1 VPDAR
6 LCLELPVTDMPTSAA
21 PAPGQ
26 QPDPNRA
33 YQMFPTLTGADVERV
48 RRFGVPHL
56 AEDGSFLIRAGQKS
70 RGLFLLVKGRVTVTQ
85 RDGLGRSVPYHD
97 YEPGEFLAEAG
108 TLYGGS
114 ALVDAQ
120 CVGDVEGILVVPDQ
134 LRALIIAEADLGERI
149 MRALILRRVSL
160 IQAGASGATI
170 IGAANSASVL
180 RLRTFL
186 QRNGQPHHVVNAED
200 DPVAA
205 QLLVQYGAAA
215 AEAVAV
221 TPGGTVLIDP
231 SETELATALGM
242 IDDRVCERIFDVLVV
257 GAGPA
262 GLSTAVYA
270 ASEGLHVAVL
280 DCRSFGGQAGA
291 SARIENY
298 LGFPTGISG
307 QALAGRAFIQA
318 QKFGAKM
325 IIPAEAVRLD
335 CSLAESEGVFA
346 VHLADGRRLRSR
358 SLVCASGARYRR
370 PKLGRIEE
378 FEGHGVW
385 YWASGLEAKM
395 CAGCEVV
402 LVGGGNSAGQAAVFL
417 SAHVKKVHM
426 MVRGPG
432 LAASMSRY
440 LIDRIEAASNI
451 QLWTHTELVELEG
464 ELPSGLSRVTWR
476 QGGNDGQV
484 HERELRN
491 VFLFVGADPE
501 TRWLEGCGVAVDKH
515 GFVLTGTDAVL
526 GADGKVLPGRVPNP
540 FETSVRGAFAV
551 GDVRA
556 GSVKRVGGAIGD
568 GAAAVALIHQ
578 HLASLDAK
586 ATA

>member
-1 VPDAR
+1 VDQP
-6 LCLELPVTDMPTSAA
+6 PTFVA

-26 QPDPNRA
+26 QPDPHRA
-33 YQMFPTLTGADVERV
+33 YQMFPVLDAVDIQRV
-48 RRFGVPHL
+48 QRFGE
-56 AEDGSFLIRAGQKS
+56 ARTFADGGFLIQAGEKS
-70 RGLFLLVKGRVTVTQ
+70 RGLFLLVKGRVSVVQ
-85 RDGLGRSVPYHD
+85 RDGLGRRVPYHD

-108 TLYGGS
+108 TLFGGAS
-114 ALVDAQ
+114 LVDAQ
-120 CVGDVEGILVVPDQ
+120 AVGEVEGFLVVPDQ

-160 IQAGASGATI
+160 IQAGASGATL
-170 IGAANSASVL
+170 IGAEGSPSVI
-180 RLRTFL
+180 RLQTFL
-186 QRNGQPHHVVNAED
+186 RRNGQPHHVVTGES

-205 QLLVQYGAAA
+205 QLLVQYGAAK

-221 TPGGTVLIDP
+221 TPNGTVLVDP
-231 SETELATALGM
+231 SETQLATALGM
-242 IDDRVCERIFDVLVV
+242 IDDRVCDGLFDVLVV

-270 ASEGLHVAVL
+270 ASEGLHVAVV
-280 DCRSFGGQAGA
+280 DCRAFGGQAGA

-325 IIPAEAVRLD
+325 IIPAEVVSLD
-335 CSLAESEGVFA
+335 CSKAESEGVFA
-346 VHLADGRRLRSR
+346 IHLADGRRLRGR

-370 PKLGRIEE
+370 PALGRIEE
-378 FEGHGVW
+378 FEGRGVW

-395 CAGCEVV
+395 CAGCEIV

-417 SAHVKKVHM
+417 AAHVERVHM
-426 MVRGPG
+426 MIRGPG

-440 LIDRIEAASNI
+440 LIDRIEAAPNI
-451 QLWTHTELVELEG
+451 QLWTNTELVELQG
-464 ELPSGLSRVTWR
+464 QLPSGLSSVKWR
-476 QGGNDGQV
+476 QGGKDGQV
-484 HERELRN
+484 HECELRN

-501 TRWLEGCGVAVDKH
+501 TRWLEGCGIAVDKH
-515 GFVLTGTDAVL
+515 GFVLTGVEAAT
-526 GADGKVLPGRVPNP
+526 GADGRVKPGRVPNP

-578 HLASLDAK
+578 HLAALDAR
-586 ATA
+586 ATAAA

>member
-1 VPDAR
+1 MQD
-6 LCLELPVTDMPTSAA
+6 LPTSAA

-33 YQMFPTLTGADVERV
+33 YQMFPTLSGADVERV
-48 RRFGVPHL
+48 RRFGEPHR
-56 AEDGSFLIRAGQKS
+56 ARDGSFLIQAGQKS
-70 RGLFLLVKGRVTVTQ
+70 RGMLLLVKGRVTVTQ
-85 RDGLGRSVPYHD
+85 RDGLGRSKPYHD

-108 TLYGGS
+108 TLFGGS
-114 ALVDAQ
+114 ALVDAL
-120 CVGDVEGILVVPDQ
+120 CVGDVEGILVPPDR

-180 RLRTFL
+180 RLQNFL
-186 QRNGQPHHVVNAED
+186 QRNGQPHRVVTAED

-205 QLLVQYGAAA
+205 QLLAQYGAAG

-231 SETELATALGM
+231 SETALATALGM
-242 IDDRVCERIFDVLVV
+242 IDDRVCERVFDVLVV

-270 ASEGLHVAVL
+270 ASEGLQVAVL

-307 QALAGRAFIQA
+307 QALAGRAYIQA
-318 QKFGAKM
+318 QKFGARM

-370 PKLGRIEE
+370 PALDRLEE

-385 YWASGLEAKM
+385 YWASGLEDRM
-395 CAGCEVV
+395 CAGSEVV

-417 SAHVKKVHM
+417 SAHAEKVHM
-426 MVRGPG
+426 MIRGSG

-440 LIDRIEAASNI
+440 LIDRIQAAPNI
-451 QLWTHTELVELEG
+451 ELWTHTELVELDG
-464 ELPSGLSRVTWR
+464 RLPAGLSRVKWR
-476 QGGNDGQV
+476 RGGHDGEV

-501 TRWLEGCGVAVDKH
+501 TRWLEGCGIAVDKT

-526 GADGKVLPGRVPNP
+526 GPDGKVLPGRVPNP

>member
-1 VPDAR
+1 MRATR
-6 LCLELPVTDMPTSAA
+6 LELPVSDLPTSAA

-26 QPDPNRA
+26 PTDPNRD
-33 YQMFPTLTGADVERV
+33 YQTFPVLSAEDMKRIH
-48 RRFGVPHL
+48 RFGQPHHVD
-56 AEDGSFLIRAGQKS
+56 DGDYLIRAGQKS
-70 RGLFLLVKGRVTVTQ
+70 RGMFLLVSGRVEVSQ
-85 RDGLGRSVPYHD
+85 RDGLGHVLPFRVYG
-97 YEPGEFLAEAG
+97 PGEFLAEAG
-108 TLYGGS
+108 TLFGGS

-120 CVGDVEGILVVPDQ
+120 ALGDIDGFLVVPDQ

-149 MRALILRRVSL
+149 MRALILRRVNL
-160 IQAGASGATI
+160 IKSGASGATI
-170 IGAANSASVL
+170 IGAAGSASVL
-180 RLRTFL
+180 RLQTFL
-186 QRNGQPHHVVNAED
+186 QRNGQPHHVVTGDE

-221 TPGGTVLIDP
+221 TPNGTVLVDP
-231 SETELATALGM
+231 TETQLATALGM
-242 IDDRVCERIFDVLVV
+242 IDDRVCDGIFDVLVV
-257 GAGPA
+257 GAGPS

-270 ASEGLHVAVL
+270 ASEGLRVAVL

-307 QALAGRAFIQA
+307 QALAGRAYIQA

-325 IIPAEAVRLD
+325 IIPAEVVGLD
-335 CSLAESEGVFA
+335 CSKAETEGIFA
-346 VHLADGRRLRSR
+346 VHLADGRRLRSC

-370 PKLGRIEE
+370 PALGRIEE

-395 CAGCEVV
+395 CEGCEVV

-417 SAHVKKVHM
+417 SAHAAKVHM
-426 MVRGPG
+426 MIRGPG

-440 LIDRIEAASNI
+440 LIDRIKAAPNI
-451 QLWTHTELVELEG
+451 QLWTHTELVELDG
-464 ELPSGLSRVTWR
+464 QLPSGLSSVKWR
-476 QGGNDGQV
+476 QGGSDGTV

-515 GFVLTGTDAVL
+515 GFVLTGTDAVTD
-526 GADGKVLPGRVPNP
+526 ADGKVLPGRVPNP

>member
-1 VPDAR
+1 MDQP
-6 LCLELPVTDMPTSAA
+6 PTFVA

-33 YQMFPTLTGADVERV
+33 YQMFPVLDAVDVQRV
-48 RRFGVPHL
+48 QRFGEPRSF
-56 AEDGSFLIRAGQKS
+56 ADGEYLIQAGGKS
-70 RGLFLLVKGRVTVTQ
+70 RGLFLLVKGRVDVVQ
-85 RDGLGRSVPYHD
+85 RDGLGHVVPYHD
-97 YEPGEFLAEAG
+97 YFPGEFLAEAG
-108 TLYGGS
+108 TLYGGAS
-114 ALVDAQ
+114 LVDAKA
-120 CVGDVEGILVVPDQ
+120 VGEVEGYLVVPDQ

-160 IQAGASGATI
+160 IQAGASGATL
-170 IGAANSASVL
+170 IGAEGSASIL
-180 RLRTFL
+180 RLQNFL
-186 QRNGQPHHVVNAED
+186 RRNGQPHHVVTGES

-205 QLLVQYGAAA
+205 QLLVQYGASR

-221 TPGGTVLIDP
+221 TPDGTVLVDP
-231 SETELATALGM
+231 SETQLATALRM
-242 IDDRVCERIFDVLVV
+242 IDDRVCDRIFDVLVV

-270 ASEGLHVAVL
+270 ASEGLRVAVI

-325 IIPAEAVRLD
+325 IIPAEVMRLD
-335 CSLAESEGVFA
+335 CSRAESEGVFA
-346 VHLADGRRLRSR
+346 IHLADGRQLRGR

-370 PKLGRIEE
+370 PALGRIEE
-378 FEGHGVW
+378 FEGRGVW

-417 SAHVKKVHM
+417 SAHVEKVHM
-426 MVRGPG
+426 MIRGPG

-440 LIDRIEAASNI
+440 LIDRIGAAPNI

-464 ELPSGLSRVTWR
+464 QLPSGLSSVKWR
-476 QGGNDGQV
+476 QGGPDGEV

-501 TRWLEGCGVAVDKH
+501 TRWLEGCGIAVDPH
-515 GFVLTGTDAVL
+515 GFVLTGVEAAT
-526 GADGKVLPGRVPNP
+526 GPDGQAKPGRAPNP

-578 HLASLDAK
+578 HLAALDAK

>member
-1 VPDAR
+1 
-6 LCLELPVTDMPTSAA
+6 
-21 PAPGQ
+21 
-26 QPDPNRA
+26 
-33 YQMFPTLTGADVERV
+33 
-48 RRFGVPHL
+48 
-56 AEDGSFLIRAGQKS
+56 
-70 RGLFLLVKGRVTVTQ
+70 
-85 RDGLGRSVPYHD
+85 
-97 YEPGEFLAEAG
+97 
-108 TLYGGS
+108 
-114 ALVDAQ
+114 
-120 CVGDVEGILVVPDQ
+120 
-134 LRALIIAEADLGERI
+134 

-170 IGAANSASVL
+170 IGAAGSASVL
-180 RLRTFL
+180 RLQNFL
-186 QRNGQPHHVVNAED
+186 QRNGQPHHVVTGDD

-205 QLLVQYGAAA
+205 ALLVQYGAAA

-221 TPGGTVLIDP
+221 TPNGTVLIDP
-231 SETELATALGM
+231 SETALATALGM
-242 IDDRVCERIFDVLVV
+242 IDDHVCDGLFDVLVV

-307 QALAGRAFIQA
+307 QALAGRAYIQA

-335 CSLAESEGVFA
+335 CSLAETEGIFA

-370 PKLGRIEE
+370 PALGRIEE

-385 YWASGLEAKM
+385 YWASGLEARM
-395 CAGCEVV
+395 CSGAEVV

-417 SAHVKKVHM
+417 SAHAAKVHM
-426 MVRGPG
+426 MIRGSG

-440 LIDRIEAASNI
+440 LIDRIQAAPNI
-451 QLWTHTELVELEG
+451 QLWTNTELVELEG
-464 ELPSGLSRVTWR
+464 QLPSGLSSVKWR
-476 QGGNDGQV
+476 SGGRDGQV

-501 TRWLEGCGVAVDKH
+501 TRWLEGCGVAVDPH
-515 GFVLTGTDAVL
+515 GFVLTGTDAVT
-526 GADGKVLPGRVPNP
+526 GPDGRVLPGRVPNP
-540 FETSVRGAFAV
+540 FETSVQGAFAV

-578 HLASLDAK
+578 HLAALDAK
-586 ATA
+586 TTA

>member
-1 VPDAR
+1 VDQP
-6 LCLELPVTDMPTSAA
+6 PTFVA

-33 YQMFPTLTGADVERV
+33 YQMFPVLGAVDIMRV
-48 RRFGVPHL
+48 QRFGE
-56 AEDGSFLIRAGQKS
+56 ARTFADGEFLIQAGNKS
-70 RGLFLLVKGRVTVTQ
+70 RGLFLLVKGRVNVVQ
-85 RDGLGRSVPYHD
+85 RDGLGRTVPYHD
-97 YEPGEFLAEAG
+97 YFPGEFLAEAG

-114 ALVDAQ
+114 SLVDAQ
-120 CVGDVEGILVVPDQ
+120 AVGDVEGFLVVPDQ

-170 IGAANSASVL
+170 IGAEGSASVL
-180 RLRTFL
+180 RLQTFL
-186 QRNGQPHHVVNAED
+186 RRNGQPHHVVTGEA

-205 QLLVQYGAAA
+205 QLLVQYGASKAD
-215 AEAVAV
+215 AVAV
-221 TPGGTVLIDP
+221 TPNGTVLVEP
-231 SETELATALGM
+231 TETQLATALGM
-242 IDDRVCERIFDVLVV
+242 IDDRVCDGIFDVLIV

-270 ASEGLHVAVL
+270 ASEGLRVAVV
-280 DCRSFGGQAGA
+280 DCRAFGGQAGA

-325 IIPAEAVRLD
+325 IIPAEVVSLD
-335 CSLAESEGVFA
+335 CSKAESDGVFA
-346 VHLADGRRLRSR
+346 IHLADGRRLRGR

-370 PKLGRIEE
+370 PALGRIEE
-378 FEGHGVW
+378 FEGRGVW
-385 YWASGLEAKM
+385 YWASGLEATM
-395 CAGCEVV
+395 CTDCEIV

-417 SAHVKKVHM
+417 AAHAAKVYM

-440 LIDRIEAASNI
+440 LIDRIEATPNI
-451 QLWTHTELVELEG
+451 ELLTNTELVELSG
-464 ELPSGLSRVTWR
+464 QLPSGLSSVKWR
-476 QGGNDGQV
+476 QGGRDGQV
-484 HERELRN
+484 HECELRN

-501 TRWLEGCGVAVDKH
+501 TRWLEGCGIAVDKS
-515 GFVLTGTDAVL
+515 GFVLTGVEAAT
-526 GADGKVLPGRVPNP
+526 GANGQVKAGRVPNP
-540 FETSVRGAFAV
+540 FETSIRGAFAV

-578 HLASLDAK
+578 HLAALDAK
-586 ATA
+586 ATAA

>member
-1 VPDAR
+1 MDQP
-6 LCLELPVTDMPTSAA
+6 PTSAA

-33 YQMFPTLTGADVERV
+33 YQMFPTLSAADMQRIE
-48 RRFGVPHL
+48 RFGEPHH
-56 AEDGSFLIRAGQKS
+56 AKDCSFLIQAGMKS
-70 RGLFLLVKGRVTVTQ
+70 RGLFLLTRGHVSVTQ
-85 RDGLGRSVPYHD
+85 RDGLGRTVPYHD
-97 YEPGEFLAEAG
+97 YDPGEFLAEANTLFGG
-108 TLYGGS
+108 T

-120 CVGDVEGILVVPDQ
+120 CKGDVDGILVVPDQ

-160 IQAGASGATI
+160 IQAGASGAVL
-170 IGAANSASVL
+170 IGAAGSASVL

-186 QRNGQPHHVVNAED
+186 QRNGQPHHVVTGDE

-221 TPGGTVLIDP
+221 TPGGTVLVDP
-231 SETELATALGM
+231 SETQLATALGM
-242 IDDRVCERIFDVLVV
+242 IDDRVCDGIFDVLVV

-270 ASEGLHVAVL
+270 ASEGLRVAVL
-280 DCRSFGGQAGA
+280 DCRAFGGQAGA

-318 QKFGAKM
+318 QKFGAKI
-325 IIPAEAVRLD
+325 IIPAEVVRLD
-335 CSLAESEGVFA
+335 CSKAETEGLFA
-346 VHLADGRRLRSR
+346 IHLADGRRLRGR

-370 PKLGRIEE
+370 PALGRIEE

-395 CAGCEVV
+395 CADCEIV

-417 SAHVKKVHM
+417 SAHAAKVHM
-426 MVRGPG
+426 MIRGPG
-432 LAASMSRY
+432 LAASMSKY
-440 LIDRIEAASNI
+440 LIDRIGAAANI
-451 QLWTHTELVELEG
+451 QLWTNTELVELEG
-464 ELPSGLSRVTWR
+464 QLPSGLSRVKWR
-476 QGGNDGQV
+476 QGGADGEV

-501 TRWLEGCGVAVDKH
+501 TRWLEGCGIVVDKS
-515 GFVLTGTDAVL
+515 GFVLTGVEAVT
-526 GADGKVLPGRVPNP
+526 GADGRVKPGRVPNP
-540 FETSVRGAFAV
+540 FETSVPGAFAV

-568 GAAAVALIHQ
+568 GAAAVALVHQ
-578 HLASLDAK
+578 HLAALDERAK
-586 ATA
+586 AR

>member
-1 VPDAR
+1 MEQP
-6 LCLELPVTDMPTSAA
+6 PTSAA

-26 QPDPNRA
+26 QPDPHRA
-33 YQMFPTLTGADVERV
+33 YQMFPVLDAADFKRIG
-48 RRFGVPHL
+48 RFGEPHH
-56 AEDGSFLIRAGQKS
+56 AKDGAFLIQAGMKS
-70 RGLFLLVKGRVTVTQ
+70 RGLFLLVKGHVSVTQ
-85 RDGLGRSVPYHD
+85 RDGLGRVVPYHEYD
-97 YEPGEFLAEAG
+97 PGEFLAEAG
-108 TLYGGS
+108 TLFGGT
-114 ALVDAQ
+114 ALVDAR

-160 IQAGASGATI
+160 IQSGASGAVL
-170 IGAANSASVL
+170 IGSTASASVL
-180 RLRTFL
+180 RLQNFL
-186 QRNGQPHHVVNAED
+186 QRNGQPHHVVTGEE

-221 TPGGTVLIDP
+221 TPDGTVLVDP
-231 SETELATALGM
+231 TETQLATALGM
-242 IDDRVCERIFDVLVV
+242 IDDRVCDGIFDVLIV

-270 ASEGLHVAVL
+270 ASEGLRVAVL
-280 DCRSFGGQAGA
+280 DCRAFGGQAGA

-318 QKFGAKM
+318 QKFGAKI
-325 IIPAEAVRLD
+325 IIPAEVVSLD
-335 CSLAESEGVFA
+335 CSKAESEGLFA
-346 VHLADGRRLRSR
+346 IHLADGRRLRGR

-370 PKLGRIEE
+370 PALGRIEE

-395 CAGCEVV
+395 CADCEIV

-417 SAHVKKVHM
+417 SGHASQVHM
-426 MVRGPG
+426 MIRGPG

-440 LIDRIEAASNI
+440 LIDRIEATPNI
-451 QLWTHTELVELEG
+451 RLWNHTELVELEG
-464 ELPSGLSRVTWR
+464 QLPSGLSSVKWR
-476 QGGNDGQV
+476 QGGADGDV

-501 TRWLEGCGVAVDKH
+501 TRWLEGCGVAVDKS
-515 GFVLTGTDAVL
+515 GFVLTGAEAVT
-526 GADGKVLPGRVPNP
+526 GADGRVKAGRVPNP
-540 FETSVRGAFAV
+540 FETSVPGAFAV

-578 HLASLDAK
+578 HLARLDERAK
-586 ATA
+586 AG

>member
-1 VPDAR
+1 MDNPPND
-6 LCLELPVTDMPTSAA
+6 AA
-21 PAPGQ
+21 PDPGGNSQ

-33 YQMFPTLTGADVERV
+33 HQMFPVLTGADVERV
-48 RRFGVPHL
+48 RRFGEPHH
-56 AEDGSFLIRAGQKS
+56 AKDGAFLIQAGQKS
-70 RGLFLLVKGRVTVTQ
+70 RGLFLLVSGRVNVTQ
-85 RDGLGRSVPYHD
+85 RDGLGRSVPYHA

-108 TLYGGS
+108 TIYGGAS
-114 ALVDAQ
+114 LVDAQ
-120 CVGDVEGILVVPDQ
+120 CVGDVHGILVVPDQ

-170 IGAANSASVL
+170 IGSSGSASVL
-180 RLRTFL
+180 RLQNFL
-186 QRNGQPHHVVNAED
+186 QRNGQPHHVVTGDE

-221 TPGGTVLIDP
+221 TPDGTVLVDP
-231 SETELATALGM
+231 SETQLATALGM
-242 IDDRVCERIFDVLVV
+242 IDDRVCDGLFDVLVV

-307 QALAGRAFIQA
+307 QALAGRAYIQA

-325 IIPAEAVRLD
+325 IIPAEAVSLD
-335 CSLAESEGVFA
+335 CSKAESDGIFA

-358 SLVCASGARYRR
+358 ALVCASGARYRR
-370 PKLGRIEE
+370 PQLARIEE

-385 YWASGLEAKM
+385 YWASSLEARM

-417 SAHVKKVHM
+417 SAHAAKVHM
-426 MVRGPG
+426 MIRGPG

-440 LIDRIEAASNI
+440 LIDRIEAAPNI
-451 QLWTHTELVELEG
+451 QLWTKTELVELDG
-464 ELPSGLSRVTWR
+464 QLPSGLNRVKWR
-476 QGGNDGQV
+476 QGGPDGEV
-484 HERELRN
+484 HERALRN

-501 TRWLEGCGVAVDKH
+501 TRWLEGCGIVVDEH
-515 GFVLTGTDAVL
+515 GFVRTGSDAVTA
-526 GADGKVLPGRVPNP
+526 ADGQVLPGRVPNP

-578 HLASLDAK
+578 HLAGLDTKSA
-586 ATA
+586 A

>member
-1 VPDAR
+1 VDNPPD
-6 LCLELPVTDMPTSAA
+6 TAA
-21 PAPGQ
+21 PDPRQ

-33 YQMFPTLTGADVERV
+33 HQTFPVLTAADMARV
-48 RRFGVPHL
+48 RRFGEPHH
-56 AEDGSFLIRAGQKS
+56 AKDGAFLIQAGQKS
-70 RGLFLLVKGRVTVTQ
+70 RGLFLLVKGHVVVTQ
-85 RDGLGRSVPYHD
+85 RDGLGRSVPYHEYD
-97 YEPGEFLAEAG
+97 PGEFLAEAN
-108 TLYGGS
+108 TLFGGS
-114 ALVDAQ
+114 ALVDAR
-120 CVGDVEGILVVPDQ
+120 CVGDCEGILVVPDQ

-160 IQAGASGATI
+160 IQAAASGATL
-170 IGAANSASVL
+170 IGAAGSASVL
-180 RLRTFL
+180 RLQNFL
-186 QRNGQPHHVVNAED
+186 QRNGQPHHVVTGDED
-200 DPVAA
+200 PIAA

-221 TPGGTVLIDP
+221 TPNGTVLVDP
-231 SETELATALGM
+231 SETQLATALGM
-242 IDDRVCERIFDVLVV
+242 IDDRVCDGIFDVLVV

-307 QALAGRAFIQA
+307 QALAGRAYIQA

-325 IIPAEAVRLD
+325 IIPAEAVQLD
-335 CSLAESEGVFA
+335 CSQAETEGLFA

-370 PKLGRIEE
+370 PELDRIDR

-395 CAGCEVV
+395 CAGAEVV

-417 SAHVKKVHM
+417 SAHAARVHM
-426 MVRGPG
+426 MIRGEG

-440 LIDRIEAASNI
+440 LIDRIKAASNI
-451 QLWTHTELVELEG
+451 QLWTHTELLELEG
-464 ELPSGLSRVTWR
+464 EPASGLSGVKWR
-476 QGGNDGQV
+476 RGGHDGEV
-484 HERELRN
+484 HSAPVRN

-501 TRWLEGCGVAVDKH
+501 TRWLEGCGVAVDAH
-515 GFVLTGTDAVL
+515 GFVLTGNDAVA
-526 GADGKVLPGRVPNP
+526 GEDGRPLPGRVANP

-578 HLASLDAK
+578 HLAARP
-586 ATA
+586 A

>member
-1 VPDAR
+1 
-6 LCLELPVTDMPTSAA
+6 MPTSAA

-33 YQMFPTLTGADVERV
+33 YQMFPKLTGADVERV
-48 RRFGVPHL
+48 RRFGVPYN
-56 AEDGSFLIRAGQKS
+56 AKDGDFLIRAGQKS

-85 RDGLGRSVPYHD
+85 RDGLGRSTPYHD

-186 QRNGQPHHVVNAED
+186 QRNGQPHHVVTAED

-205 QLLVQYGAAA
+205 QLLVEYGAAA

-221 TPGGTVLIDP
+221 TPDGTVLIDP

-242 IDDRVCERIFDVLVV
+242 IDDRVCERVFDVLVV

-426 MVRGPG
+426 LVRGPG

-464 ELPSGLSRVTWR
+464 ELPTGLSRVKWR
-476 QGGNDGQV
+476 QGGNDGEV

-515 GFVLTGTDAVL
+515 GFVLTGNDAVR

-568 GAAAVALIHQ
+568 GAAAVALIHK
-578 HLASLDAK
+578 HLASLDAR

>member
-1 VPDAR
+1 MDQTPI
-6 LCLELPVTDMPTSAA
+6 SAA

-33 YQMFPTLTGADVERV
+33 YQTFPVLSAADMKRIE
-48 RRFGVPHL
+48 RFGEPHHVK
-56 AEDGSFLIRAGQKS
+56 DGGYLIQAGMKS
-70 RGLFLLVKGRVTVTQ
+70 RGMFLLVKGVVEVTQ
-85 RDGLGRSVPYHD
+85 RDGLGRTLPYHT
-97 YEPGEFLAEAG
+97 YHPGEFLAEAG
-108 TLYGGS
+108 TLFGGS

-120 CVGDVEGILVVPDQ
+120 AQGDVEGILVVPDQ

-160 IQAGASGATI
+160 IQAGASGAVI
-170 IGAANSASVL
+170 IGAAGSASVL
-180 RLRTFL
+180 RLQNFL
-186 QRNGQPHHVVNAED
+186 QRNGQPHHVVTGAD

-215 AEAVAV
+215 AEAVTV
-221 TPGGTVLIDP
+221 TPNGTVLVDP
-231 SETELATALGM
+231 SETQLATALGM
-242 IDDRVCERIFDVLVV
+242 IDDRVCDGVFDVLIV

-270 ASEGLHVAVL
+270 ASEGLRVAVL
-280 DCRSFGGQAGA
+280 DCRAFGGQAGA

-318 QKFGAKM
+318 QKFGAKV
-325 IIPAEAVRLD
+325 IIPAEVVRLD
-335 CSLAESEGVFA
+335 CSKAESEGVFA
-346 VHLADGRRLRSR
+346 IHLADGRRLRGR

-370 PKLGRIEE
+370 PELGRIEE

-417 SAHVKKVHM
+417 SAHASKVHM
-426 MVRGPG
+426 MIRGPG

-440 LIDRIEAASNI
+440 LIDRIEAAPNI
-451 QLWTHTELVELEG
+451 QLWTHTQLVELDG
-464 ELPSGLSRVTWR
+464 QLPSGLSRVKWR
-476 QGGNDGQV
+476 QGGPDGEV

-501 TRWLEGCGVAVDKH
+501 TRWLEGCGIAVDKT
-515 GFVLTGTDAVL
+515 GFVLTGTDAVT
-526 GADGKVLPGRVPNP
+526 GKDGRVVPGRVPNP

-578 HLASLDAK
+578 HLAALDVK
-586 ATA
+586 VTAD

>member
-1 VPDAR
+1 VSNP
-6 LCLELPVTDMPTSAA
+6 PTYYA

-33 YQMFPTLTGADVERV
+33 YQMFPVLSGVDVERV
-48 RRFGVPHL
+48 RRFGEPHRG
-56 AEDGSFLIRAGQKS
+56 EDGSYLIRAGMKS
-70 RGLFLLVKGRVTVTQ
+70 RGLFLLTKGHVSVIQ
-85 RDGLGRSVPYHD
+85 RDGLGRSVPYHEYD
-97 YEPGEFLAEAG
+97 PGEFLAEAG
-108 TLYGGS
+108 TLFGGS

-160 IQAGASGATI
+160 IQAGASGATL
-170 IGAANSASVL
+170 IGAAGSASVL
-180 RLRTFL
+180 RLQNFL
-186 QRNGQPHHVVNAED
+186 QRNGQPHHVVTASE

-221 TPGGTVLIDP
+221 TPNGTVLVDP
-231 SETELATALGM
+231 SETQLATALGM
-242 IDDRVCERIFDVLVV
+242 IDDRVCDGIFDVLIV

-270 ASEGLHVAVL
+270 ASEGLYVAVL
-280 DCRSFGGQAGA
+280 DCRAFGGQAGA

-318 QKFGAKM
+318 QKFGAKV
-325 IIPAEAVRLD
+325 IIPAEVVSLD
-335 CSLAESEGVFA
+335 CSKAETEGVFA
-346 VHLADGRRLRSR
+346 IHLADGRRLRGR

-370 PKLGRIEE
+370 PALGRIEE

-395 CAGCEVV
+395 CTGCEVV

-417 SAHVKKVHM
+417 SAHAAKVHM
-426 MVRGPG
+426 MIRGPG

-440 LIDRIEAASNI
+440 LIDRINAAPNI

-464 ELPSGLSRVTWR
+464 RLPSGLSSVKWR
-476 QGGNDGQV
+476 EGGPDGQV

-515 GFVLTGTDAVL
+515 GFVLTGTDAVT
-526 GADGKVLPGRVPNP
+526 GPDGKVLPCRVPNP

-578 HLASLDAK
+578 HLANFQAK

>member
-1 VPDAR
+1 METTVAQP
-6 LCLELPVTDMPTSAA
+6 PISAA

-33 YQMFPTLTGADVERV
+33 YQMFPVLSAADVDRI
-48 RRFGVPHL
+48 RRFGEPHH
-56 AEDGSFLIRAGQKS
+56 AKDGAYLIQAGMKS
-70 RGLFLLVKGRVTVTQ
+70 RGLFLLEKGHVSVTQ
-85 RDGLGRSVPYHD
+85 RDGLGRTVPYHE
-97 YEPGEFLAEAG
+97 YEPGEFLAEAN
-108 TLYGGS
+108 TLFGGA
-114 ALVDAQ
+114 ALVDAR
-120 CVGDVEGILVVPDQ
+120 CVGDVQGILVVPDQ

-160 IQAGASGATI
+160 IQLGASGAVL
-170 IGAANSASVL
+170 IGAAGSASVL
-180 RLRTFL
+180 RLQNFL
-186 QRNGQPHHVVNAED
+186 QRNGQPHHVVTGDE

-205 QLLVQYGAAA
+205 QLLVQYGAAV

-221 TPGGTVLIDP
+221 TPDGTVLVEP
-231 SETELATALGM
+231 SETQLATALGM
-242 IDDRVCERIFDVLVV
+242 IDDRVCDGVFDVLVV

-270 ASEGLHVAVL
+270 ASEGLRVAVL
-280 DCRSFGGQAGA
+280 DCRAFGGQAGA

-298 LGFPTGISG
+298 LGFPTGVSG
-307 QALAGRAFIQA
+307 QALAGRAYIQA

-325 IIPAEAVRLD
+325 IIPAEVVRLD
-335 CSLAESEGVFA
+335 CSQAETEGVFA
-346 VHLADGRRLRSR
+346 VHLADGRRLRGR

-370 PKLGRIEE
+370 PALGRIEE

-395 CAGCEVV
+395 CADCEIV

-417 SAHVKKVHM
+417 SAHASRVHM
-426 MVRGPG
+426 MIRGPS
-432 LAASMSRY
+432 LASSMSRY

-451 QLWTHTELVELEG
+451 QLWTNTELVELDG
-464 ELPSGLSRVTWR
+464 QLPSGLSSVKWR
-476 QGGNDGQV
+476 QGGADGQV

-501 TRWLEGCGVAVDKH
+501 TRWLEGCGIVVDKS
-515 GFVLTGTDAVL
+515 GFVLTGVEAVT
-526 GADGKVLPGRVPNP
+526 GPDGQVQPGRVPNP
-540 FETSVRGAFAV
+540 FETSVPGAFAV

-578 HLASLDAK
+578 HLARLDERAK
-586 ATA
+586 A

>member
-1 VPDAR
+1 MDIP
-6 LCLELPVTDMPTSAA
+6 PTLTA

-26 QPDPNRA
+26 APDPNRD
-33 YQMFPTLTGADVERV
+33 YQTFPVLSATDMTRI
-48 RRFGVPHL
+48 RRFGV
-56 AEDGSFLIRAGQKS
+56 ARRFEAGEFLIRAGQKS
-70 RGLFLLVKGRVTVTQ
+70 LGMFLVGAGRIQVTQ
-85 RDGLGRSVPYHD
+85 RDGLGHVVPLRTYG
-97 YEPGEFLAEAG
+97 PGEFLAEAG
-108 TLYGGS
+108 TLFGGF

-120 CVGDVEGILVVPDQ
+120 ALDAVDGFLVVPDQ

-149 MRALILRRVSL
+149 MRALILRRVAL
-160 IQAGASGATI
+160 IRAGASGATL
-170 IGAANSASVL
+170 IGAAGSASVL
-180 RLRTFL
+180 RLQNFL
-186 QRNGQPHHVVNAED
+186 QRNGQPHHVVTAED
-200 DPVAA
+200 DPLAA
-205 QLLVQYGAAA
+205 ALLAQAGAAA

-221 TPGGTVLIDP
+221 CPNGTVLIEP
-231 SETELATALGM
+231 SETALATALGM
-242 IDDRVCERIFDVLVV
+242 IDDHVCDGVFDVLVV

-335 CSLAESEGVFA
+335 CSQAESAGVFS
-346 VHLADGRRLRSR
+346 VHLADGRSLRGR
-358 SLVCASGARYRR
+358 ALVIASGARYRR
-370 PKLGRIEE
+370 PDLPRIAE
-378 FEGHGVW
+378 FEGHGVS
-385 YWASGLEAKM
+385 YWASGLEAKL
-395 CAGCEVV
+395 CTGAEVV

-417 SAHVKKVHM
+417 AAHAAKVHM
-426 MVRGPG
+426 MIRGPG

-440 LIDRIEAASNI
+440 LIDRIKAAPNI
-451 QLWTHTELVELEG
+451 QLWTHTELVALEG
-464 ELPSGLSRVTWR
+464 ELPGGLQCVRWR
-476 QGGNDGQV
+476 TGGADGPV
-484 HERELRN
+484 HERAVRN

-501 TRWLEGCGVAVDKH
+501 TRWLAGCGVAVDTH
-515 GFVLTGTDAVL
+515 GFVLTGADALAATDVRAAPDREV
-526 GADGKVLPGRVPNP
+526 NP

-568 GAAAVALIHQ
+568 GAAAVALIHR
-578 HLASLDAK
+578 HLARVAG
-586 ATA
+586 

>member
-1 VPDAR
+1 
-6 LCLELPVTDMPTSAA
+6 LEDSPTSAA

-33 YQMFPTLTGADVERV
+33 YQMFPKLTGADVERV
-48 RRFGVPHL
+48 RRFGEPHH
-56 AEDGSFLIRAGQKS
+56 AADGSYLIQAGQKS
-70 RGLFLLVKGRVTVTQ
+70 RGLFLLVRGRVTVTQ

-108 TLYGGS
+108 TLFGGS

-120 CVGDVEGILVVPDQ
+120 CVGQVEGILVPPDQ

-170 IGAANSASVL
+170 IGAADSASVL

-186 QRNGQPHHVVNAED
+186 QRNGQPHHVVNAAED
-200 DPVAA
+200 SVAA

-298 LGFPTGISG
+298 LGFPTGITG
-307 QALAGRAFIQA
+307 QALAGRAYVQA

-325 IIPAEAVRLD
+325 IIPAEAVKLD
-335 CSLAESEGVFA
+335 CSQAESHGIFA

-370 PKLGRIEE
+370 PALGRIEE

-395 CAGCEVV
+395 CAGSEVV

-417 SAHVKKVHM
+417 SAHATKVHM
-426 MVRGPG
+426 LIRGSG

-440 LIDRIEAASNI
+440 LIDRIQAAPNI

-464 ELPSGLSRVTWR
+464 QLPSGLSRVKWR
-476 QGGNDGQV
+476 EGGSDGQV

-501 TRWLEGCGVAVDKH
+501 TRWLEGCGIAVDKT

-526 GADGKVLPGRVPNP
+526 GRDGKVVPGRVPNP

-586 ATA
+586 STA

>member
-1 VPDAR
+1 MDNP
-6 LCLELPVTDMPTSAA
+6 PTSTA
-21 PAPGQ
+21 PATGQ
-26 QPDPNRA
+26 QPDPNRDH
-33 YQMFPTLTGADVERV
+33 QMFPVLNAADMQRIH
-48 RRFGVPHL
+48 RFGQPHHV
-56 AEDGSFLIRAGQKS
+56 ASGDYLIKAGQKS
-70 RGLFLLVKGRVTVTQ
+70 RGMFLLASGNVDVTQ
-85 RDGLGRSVPYHD
+85 RDGLGRSVPYRV
-97 YEPGEFLAEAG
+97 YTPGQFLAEAG
-108 TLYGGS
+108 TLFGGS
-114 ALVDAQ
+114 ALVDARA
-120 CVGDVEGILVVPDQ
+120 VGEVDGYLVVPDQ
-134 LRALIIAEADLGERI
+134 LRALIVAEADLGERI

-160 IQAGASGATI
+160 IQAGASGATL
-170 IGAANSASVL
+170 IGAADSASVL
-180 RLRTFL
+180 RLQNFL
-186 QRNGQPHHVVNAED
+186 RRNGQPHHVVTADEE
-200 DPVAA
+200 PLAA
-205 QLLVQYGAAA
+205 ARLVQYGAAA

-221 TPGGTVLIDP
+221 TPNGMVLVEP
-231 SETELATALGM
+231 TETELAIALGM
-242 IDDRVCERIFDVLVV
+242 IDDRVCDGLFDLLVV

-270 ASEGLHVAVL
+270 ASEGLRVAVL

-307 QALAGRAFIQA
+307 QALAGRAYIQA

-325 IIPAEAVRLD
+325 LIPSEAVRLD
-335 CSLAESEGVFA
+335 CSRAEQGEFA

-358 SLVCASGARYRR
+358 SLVIASGARYRR
-370 PKLGRIEE
+370 PALPRIEE

-385 YWASGLEAKM
+385 YWASALEARM
-395 CAGCEVV
+395 CADAEVV

-417 SAHVKKVHM
+417 AAHAAQVHVM
-426 MVRGPG
+426 IRGPG

-440 LIDRIEAASNI
+440 LIDRIQAASNI
-451 QLWTHTELVELEG
+451 RLWTHTELVELAG
-464 ELPSGLSRVTWR
+464 ELPSGLRAVKWR
-476 QGGNDGQV
+476 SGGADGQV

-501 TRWLEGCGVAVDKH
+501 TAWLAGCGVAVDAH
-515 GFVLTGTDAVL
+515 GFVLTGADAVA
-526 GADGKVLPGRVPNP
+526 GRDGRVPSP

-578 HLASLDAK
+578 HLAALDLA
-586 ATA
+586 AAPVA